1 MGGQETPQ
9 SGSCLKV
16 SHLWAKKK
24 KKEIR
29 YVICGSLVISS
40 SLSLANAL
48 QCLAFLLQG
57 ALDKFF
63 FSFFLL
69 FQEASRFKAI
79 TFPFS
84 QIQTSP
90 ASFQK
95 KPKLTRGLVLHNR
108 KSFHRQQRSTE
119 CMPWP
124 GLGPPG
130 SSPAL
135 IAVALL
141 TVRGAF

>member
-16 SHLWAKKK
+16 SHLWEKKK
-24 KKEIR
+24 FLTL
-29 YVICGSLVISS
+29 YVALL
-40 SLSLANAL
+40 LSPLHFL
-48 QCLAFLLQG
+48 LRLAFLLQG
-57 ALDKFF
+57 ALDNFF
-63 FSFFLL
+63 FFL

-84 QIQTSP
+84 QIETSP

-95 KPKLTRGLVLHNR
+95 KPKLTRGLVLHNG
-108 KSFHRQQRSTE
+108 KSFHRHQRSTE

-124 GLGPPG
+124 GLGAPG

-135 IAVALL
+135 IAVTLL

>member
-1 MGGQETPQ
+1 MPGLQKVGGQQTPQ

-24 KKEIR
+24 FVTL
-29 YVICGSLVISS
+29 YVALL
-40 SLSLANAL
+40 LSPLHFL
-48 QCLAFLLQG
+48 LRLAFLLQG
-57 ALDKFF
+57 ALDNFF
-63 FSFFLL
+63 FFFLL
-69 FQEASRFKAI
+69 FQEVSRFKAI

-84 QIQTSP
+84 QIATSP

-108 KSFHRQQRSTE
+108 RSFHRPQRSAE
-119 CMPWP
+119 CMPWA
-124 GLGPPG
+124 GLGAPG

-141 TVRGAF
+141 TVRGPSEG